1 MATLVAR
8 RNPCRYFIV
17 HQLRKRQA
25 VCMCAAALLLAPR
38 EDADELTRTGGVLGV
53 TVCFLASVD
62 EVLRLEVVCGFR
74 SNCAKIDAVQ
84 RIRILY
90 AKNLGRST
98 LVPSQSH
105 MTYPLSFARP
115 FPRSDIFT
123 QTFNSCQC
131 SCRSLGTSLSLFDQ
145 SRFVDPNPG
154 MEIPLGQLT
163 RPPSEHC
170 STGYGLGKDWTEP

>member
-1 MATLVAR
+1 MR
-8 RNPCRYFIV
+8 
-17 HQLRKRQA
+17 
-25 VCMCAAALLLAPR
+25 AAALLLAPR

-53 TVCFLASVD
+53 TVCCLASVD
-62 EVLRLEVVCGFR
+62 EVLRLEVVCEFR
-74 SNCAKIDAVQ
+74 SNCAENDAVQ

-123 QTFNSCQC
+123 QMFNSCQC

-145 SRFVDPNPG
+145 SRFVDPKSRDGGSARPAD
-154 MEIPLGQLT
+154 ETTLGTLLHGLRVRKGLDRTLIFPSRRSGET
-163 RPPSEHC
+163 RREFVNVALC
-170 STGYGLGKDWTEP
+170 C